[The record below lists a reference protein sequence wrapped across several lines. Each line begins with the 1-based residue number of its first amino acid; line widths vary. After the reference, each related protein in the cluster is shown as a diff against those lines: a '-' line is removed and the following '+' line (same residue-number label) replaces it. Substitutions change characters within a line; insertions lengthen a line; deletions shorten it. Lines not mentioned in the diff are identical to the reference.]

1 MSISLKRPRQQRR
14 AWLARPR
21 PGPLRQWVETLPL
34 DQPELALEAV
44 NHRLRSLN
52 FTAMGTRRR
61 LQCLAPLQRPVRHL
75 ERSLADSMVN
85 ERMPAHPDLARGMG
99 LLGEAWARLSVG
111 YLCAIDHLAKNE
123 GRLAREATL
132 RGLQCL
138 GRLLLVRSQV
148 YAPPPPGTWQAI
160 HYCRAAL
167 HGEARSAGMP
177 LDDGDAGDTAA
188 AYKQIL
194 ILGGI
199 GPHRLRPSEQVALYK
214 VLANWAELVSVR
226 PLRGA
231 KPKAPPLVFRPGE
244 DEAPRLYP
252 LDHAPDSP
260 GLRMIDP
267 SPLAGR
273 ARHRLSLLEAGQH
286 GNRLSGAPLE
296 ADTLRALLNAWSGS
310 PSRRFPR
317 AEQNQG
323 GELVLGLETCWRAIA
338 GHDGMA
344 LNCRVANQSAGGIQA
359 AILSPIPQTIAVGEI
374 LAVRQDGEW
383 RPGVVRWLRQPDA
396 DSILLGIETVARR
409 AHALELAL
417 EDPESRVPALLLDEN
432 RAAESPST
440 LLTPRCP
447 IQEHSTV
454 MTVEGDSLEIGRCM
468 ERTAGYRRFRI
479 RTKA

>member
-21 PGPLRQWVETLPL
+21 PGALRQWAETLPL
-34 DQPELALEAV
+34 DRPEQALDAI
-44 NHRLRSLN
+44 NRRLRSLN
-52 FTAMGTRRR
+52 FTAMGARRR

-75 ERSLADSMVN
+75 NRSLAESMVN
-85 ERMPAHPDLARGMG
+85 ERMPAHPDLAHR
-99 LLGEAWARLSVG
+99 LVQLSETWARLSVG
-111 YLCAIDHLAKNE
+111 YLCAVDQMGRRE

-132 RGLQCL
+132 RALQSL
-138 GRLLLVRSQV
+138 GRLLLARSQV
-148 YAPPPPGTWQAI
+148 YAPPPAGTWQAI
-160 HYCRAAL
+160 HYCRSAL
-167 HGEARSAGMP
+167 HGDMRPVAPGE
-177 LDDGDAGDTAA
+177 DGDAADTDT
-188 AYKQIL
+188 AYKQLL

-199 GPHRLRPSEQVALYK
+199 GPHRLRPSEQVALYQ
-214 VLANWAELVSVR
+214 VLANWAQQVSVR

-252 LDHAPDSP
+252 QDHAPDSP

-267 SPLAGR
+267 APLAGR

-286 GNRLSGAPLE
+286 GARLSGAPLE
-296 ADTLRALLNAWSGS
+296 ADTLRALLNAWSAS

-317 AEQNQG
+317 AEKNQN
-323 GELVLGLETCWRAIA
+323 GEMVLGLETCWRAIA

-344 LNCRVANQSAGGIQA
+344 MNCRVTNQSAGGIQA
-359 AILSPIPQTIAVGEI
+359 TIHAPIPQTIAVGEV
-374 LAVRQDGEW
+374 LAIRQDGEW
-383 RPGVVRWLRQPDA
+383 RPGVVRWLRQPDP

-409 AHALELAL
+409 ARALELAL
-417 EDPESRVPALLLDEN
+417 DGHGVRIPALLLEEN

-447 IQEHSTV
+447 IHEHTTIT
-454 MTVEGDSLEIGRCM
+454 TVEGDSLQVGRCL
-468 ERTAGYRRFRI
+468 ERTAGYSRYRI
-479 RTKA
+479 GGNA